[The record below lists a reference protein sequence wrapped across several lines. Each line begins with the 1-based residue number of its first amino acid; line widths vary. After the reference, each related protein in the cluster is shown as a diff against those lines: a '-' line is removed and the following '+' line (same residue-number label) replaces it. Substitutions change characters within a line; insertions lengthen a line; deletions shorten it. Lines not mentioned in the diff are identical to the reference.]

1 MILLKMTMMMKK
13 NLLMMKKNLVMM
25 TRVLMSLVCLVTT
38 MEMVIIL
45 LTLVFTNASYTFWV
59 EACIL
64 IEAGTSVS
72 NKRTTTATIRN
83 QMMLDRYVNLVCMFS
98 PDDFVSP
105 TTQEDMSI
113 RLFHGKKGGYNGEKL
128 WRKFKEYRKEIR
140 TRYTLKLPKEIPSF
154 PSGHSLRDIYK
165 KFALECYKV
174 EYDVSLISCRL

>member
-1 MILLKMTMMMKK
+1 M
-13 NLLMMKKNLVMM
+13 
-25 TRVLMSLVCLVTT
+25 
-38 MEMVIIL
+38 
-45 LTLVFTNASYTFWV
+45 
-59 EACIL
+59 

-128 WRKFKEYRKEIR
+128 WRKFEQCQKEIC
-140 TRYTLKLPKEIPSF
+140 TRYTPKLPKEISSF

-174 EYDVSLISCRL
+174 EYDVSWMYCRL